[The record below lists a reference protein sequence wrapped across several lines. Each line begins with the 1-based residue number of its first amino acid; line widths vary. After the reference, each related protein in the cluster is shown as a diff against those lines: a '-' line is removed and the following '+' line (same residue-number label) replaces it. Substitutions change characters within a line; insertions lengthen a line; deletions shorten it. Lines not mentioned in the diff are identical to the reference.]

1 MESNAAN
8 EDPASRSVPLRHHPE
23 ASATDWGLL
32 RSAAAEGPDQ
42 RSSLDAVA
50 RRYWGAIFAFART
63 TGASAEDAA
72 DLAQGFIADVL
83 LGRSLLA
90 SADARRG
97 RFRSFLR
104 QSVLNY
110 IRDRVR
116 HDRSRKRSPADG
128 PPESRDGRGL
138 DEIPAPR
145 QRDAEQAFD
154 AHWAAQI
161 VRIAAERA
169 ERRLRQEGRT
179 KAWTAFERRT
189 LRPQLFGDPAV
200 PYSELVTLLELESI
214 GQAAH
219 QVITGR
225 RVFVEELLA
234 EIRATLGPNEDVAE
248 EIKHLLAAVEGLR

>member
-1 MESNAAN
+1 
-8 EDPASRSVPLRHHPE
+8 
-23 ASATDWGLL
+23 
-32 RSAAAEGPDQ
+32 
-42 RSSLDAVA
+42 
-50 RRYWGAIFAFART
+50 
-63 TGASAEDAA
+63 
-72 DLAQGFIADVL
+72 
-83 LGRSLLA
+83 
-90 SADARRG
+90 
-97 RFRSFLR
+97 
-104 QSVLNY
+104 
-110 IRDRVR
+110 
-116 HDRSRKRSPADG
+116 
-128 PPESRDGRGL
+128 L

-234 EIRATLGPNEDVAE
+234 EIRATLGPDDDVAD
-248 EIKHLLAAVEGLR
+248 EIKHLIAAVEGPR